1 MDATLGCVNSHRG
14 TAKQNRGEVRDNNGD
29 YVSITVRL
37 FLTKRAIVF
46 VVFVCFLILAK
57 ALGPSMESNLLSI
70 SLGQFIMGMD
80 AGPTIPNDGLP

>member
-1 MDATLGCVNSHRG
+1 MLGRKEYCLLRFDAWTRHSVASIP
-14 TAKQNRGEVRDNNGD
+14 TEEPQNKTG
-29 YVSITVRL
+29 
-37 FLTKRAIVF
+37 
-46 VVFVCFLILAK
+46 AK